1 MARSRSSQVKI
12 GRLLFPCFI
21 FVVVAYISYHVV
33 QGVMLYSMLKPLP
46 PVTLIQAVQTAAVG
60 NGEQPKAREEEAAMT
75 FKPPPPSP
83 PPPSPSPVIALSSY
97 PRLVIAHKEV
107 ENESPPPPTLNLEFH
122 QVFLSSDEVKHAQP
136 IRKSASVQPSGIH
149 VMATSN
155 GSPYLNWQTRIMYAT
170 YKKVASMPGSDLKH
184 FTRLLH
190 RREDDDLMYEVPTV
204 RVDSLHA
211 ACDHWCEFPVADRPN
226 AVKQWMMTEDAKRG
240 EWILMIETD
249 YVWKK
254 PMSLPPPGSNAISF
268 HFGYINPKYPSLPE
282 VMKRLWPADAPFKFD
297 IDAIPPSGPAPA
309 LIRLEDLKTLT
320 PVWETVAAAIEAD
333 NDAKQ
338 RLGWVREMYAY
349 SIAAA
354 ATGVKHDVH
363 EPPDTIL
370 IAQPPADN
378 SIYNAAMY
386 HYTWGSTYKQGSTT
400 IWEFDKRP
408 YIDARH
414 VRDPTWKL
422 PAMPPKDLSGKAI
435 KLQDG
440 KSVSQELGDTI
451 WDMLNE
457 MNLALKSLP
466 RLKGCG
472 WLPREPKCNFGC
484 STGVLCE
491 PTETNHA

>member
-1 MARSRSSQVKI
+1 
-12 GRLLFPCFI
+12 
-21 FVVVAYISYHVV
+21 
-33 QGVMLYSMLKPLP
+33 
-46 PVTLIQAVQTAAVG
+46 
-60 NGEQPKAREEEAAMT
+60 
-75 FKPPPPSP
+75 
-83 PPPSPSPVIALSSY
+83 
-97 PRLVIAHKEV
+97 
-107 ENESPPPPTLNLEFH
+107 
-122 QVFLSSDEVKHAQP
+122 
-136 IRKSASVQPSGIH
+136 
-149 VMATSN
+149 MATSN
-155 GSPYLNWQTRIMYAT
+155 GSPYLNWQTRIMYST
-170 YKKVASMPGSDLKH
+170 YKKVAAMAGSDLKH

-254 PMSLPPPGSNAISF
+254 PLSLPPPGSNAIAF
-268 HFGYINPKYPSLPE
+268 HFGYINPKYPSLPA

-320 PVWETVAAAIEAD
+320 PVWEEHLAVINGSSGGQEHLAVINGSSGDQEHLAVINGSSGVQHTVAAAIEAD

-338 RLGWVREMYAY
+338 KLGWVREMYAY

-354 ATGVKHDVH
+354 ATGTPTLPIFTLLPGMPEVRVGARCVKHDVH

-370 IAQPPADN
+370 IAQPPADS
-378 SIYNAAMY
+378 SIYKAAMY
-386 HYTWGSTYKQGSTT
+386 HYTWGSTYKQGGTT
-400 IWEFDKRP
+400 LWEFDKRP
-408 YIDARH
+408 YVDARH

-435 KLQDG
+435 KLQ
-440 KSVSQELGDTI
+440 
-451 WDMLNE
+451 
-457 MNLALKSLP
+457 
-466 RLKGCG
+466 
-472 WLPREPKCNFGC
+472 
-484 STGVLCE
+484 
-491 PTETNHA
+491 